1 MVVLLIILQYATMS
15 DKAMEWFFNTDSLY
29 LPSIYKDLFQDGGS
43 LKGWHLNHA
52 PGFFPDMPLFFL
64 STALGWSNYIIG
76 TLLFGVFQYLI
87 ILFGLKFI
95 FKQFNITE
103 KALVIFNFIFA
114 IAIFS
119 FTKHD
124 YENWFYMTFLLLS
137 NAYHLGA
144 FVNALLGISLILKYL
159 KSNNIAYLVL
169 LFMLSVIALISDK
182 LFVINFSIVIIGFVV
197 IIGIIRKKI
206 ERNSTLIIATILAST
221 VVGWFLS
228 DYLENLGYYHI
239 ITAENKVFNWS
250 GIPVAWSHFIRGV
263 KELFTPFSRYSVL
276 TLAAG
281 LSFVTAVFRLASK
294 LKNKRA
300 SEDYLP
306 EVFTVIFVLI
316 TLFTPVLSGA
326 FTGMDAFRYNMPA
339 FIVLWIYLSIQIAQ
353 WKWNPKI
360 VSAVGLIGITS
371 AFVAFGIN
379 HEQWSKNI
387 NYYPEIAQ
395 QVDSLTDVAGVK
407 YGVAEYW
414 VAKNI
419 TLFSRSGIRVYTA
432 YDVMTPWYHVMNQNW
447 FYHQIEDPSKPV
459 DFEFIVYT
467 SPNQKK
473 RCDELFGTDYDSIG
487 VETKLLL
494 TPNFRF
500 NPETYQAYSVD

>member
-1 MVVLLIILQYATMS
+1 
-15 DKAMEWFFNTDSLY
+15 MEWFFNTDSLY

-64 STALGWSNYIIG
+64 STAIGWSNYIIG

-87 ILFGLKFI
+87 ILITLKYI
-95 FKQFNITE
+95 FKQFHITE

-114 IAIFS
+114 IAVFS

-124 YENWFYMTFLLLS
+124 YDSWFYLTFLLLT

-144 FVNALLGISLILKYL
+144 FVNALIGYVLISGYI
-159 KSNNIAYLVL
+159 KSNNKIFLFLLAVL
-169 LFMLSVIALISDK
+169 SILAAISDK
-182 LFVINFSIVIIGFVV
+182 LFVINFSAIVLILSLLTAIVERKLLKGRALV
-197 IIGIIRKKI
+197 ILV
-206 ERNSTLIIATILAST
+206 SLASAGI
-221 VVGWFLS
+221 GWFLS
-228 DYLENLGYYHI
+228 KYLADLEYYHI

-250 GIPVAWSHFIRGV
+250 GIYESWNHFRRAIS
-263 KELFTPFSRYSVL
+263 ELFIPFSRYSIL
-276 TLAAG
+276 GIAAG
-281 LSFVTAVFRLASK
+281 ISLLIASY
-294 LKNKRA
+294 RI
-300 SEDYLP
+300 
-306 EVFTVIFVLI
+306 VMVLI
-316 TLFTPVLSGA
+316 TKQSIQNRYLEVFVVTFALVTLLTPVISGA
-326 FTGMDAFRYNMPA
+326 FTGFDAFRYNMPG

-360 VSAVGLIGITS
+360 VSVVNLIGITS

-487 VETKLLL
+487 IETKLLL